1 MQGFWAILPSFLAPE
16 YTSRVFL
23 STDCHLFFLFQQ
35 ALDNLCDR
43 STSLDP
49 KNFHSLH
56 QVISHA
62 LIPDKEHINYYQ
74 FRT

>member
-35 ALDNLCDR
+35 ALSIGSEKIMFL
-43 STSLDP
+43 LV
-49 KNFHSLH
+49 F
-56 QVISHA
+56 
-62 LIPDKEHINYYQ
+62 LIHLGAN
-74 FRT
+74 